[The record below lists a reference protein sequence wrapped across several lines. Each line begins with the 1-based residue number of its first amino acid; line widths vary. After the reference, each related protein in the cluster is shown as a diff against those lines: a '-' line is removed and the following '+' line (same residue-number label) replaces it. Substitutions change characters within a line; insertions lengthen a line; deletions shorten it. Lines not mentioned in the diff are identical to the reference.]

1 MAYEMGETP
10 LILQG
15 AAAREKL
22 TPEQLDRLK
31 MQGIQTVAASVNITP
46 VLLPLGVG
54 MLAAWFLAGGAH
66 RRTLW

>member
-10 LILQG
+10 AILQG
-15 AAAREKL
+15 AAQREKL

-31 MQGIQTVAASVNITP
+31 MQGIQTVASAVNITP
-46 VLLPLGVG
+46 VMLPLGVG